1 MKKLFLL
8 LPFVAATVASAD
20 AQPAKRTSAYNYLSY
35 GELDN
40 AKEAIDAASE
50 HEKTVADAK
59 TWLYRGQIYQGIY
72 ESQDPKF
79 KALSDNPLEEA
90 YKAFLKCN
98 ELDEKGTHSDV
109 TLKYLDVQS
118 RQFINEG
125 ITAYNSKNYP
135 AALNA
140 FENVIAITATP
151 KIQRTDSLAIYYA
164 GACAEQ
170 TGDLAKA
177 EKHYRKAIDIDFQAE
192 QAFVRMSRM
201 YADAGDK
208 EKAFSIVK
216 EGRKRFPDNQTL
228 VTEEVN
234 AYLMSDRHEEAMEAL
249 NVAIGL
255 DPKNFSLHFALGFVN
270 DRLAAKSLETN
281 PEGGAQYEQY
291 LANAEKSYKQSIE
304 LNGENFDAVYNL
316 GALYFNRAVKLNEVA
331 NTIDDMKKFEAAR
344 KVADDVFDQSLP
356 ILEKAY
362 TLNGTDKGVLISL
375 KQLYYRKMTSDD
387 SYESKYNEVVE
398 KLKTA
403 E

>member
-192 QAFVRMSRM
+192 QAFVRMS
-201 YADAGDK
+201 
-208 EKAFSIVK
+208 
-216 EGRKRFPDNQTL
+216 Q
-228 VTEEVN
+228 
-234 AYLMSDRHEEAMEAL
+234 
-249 NVAIGL
+249 
-255 DPKNFSLHFALGFVN
+255 
-270 DRLAAKSLETN
+270 
-281 PEGGAQYEQY
+281 
-291 LANAEKSYKQSIE
+291 
-304 LNGENFDAVYNL
+304 
-316 GALYFNRAVKLNEVA
+316 
-331 NTIDDMKKFEAAR
+331 
-344 KVADDVFDQSLP
+344 DVC
-356 ILEKAY
+356 
-362 TLNGTDKGVLISL
+362 
-375 KQLYYRKMTSDD
+375 
-387 SYESKYNEVVE
+387 
-398 KLKTA
+398 
-403 E
+403 

>member
-1 MKKLFLL
+1 MKKLILL
-8 LPFVAATVASAD
+8 LPFVAATVATVD

-40 AKEAIDAASE
+40 AKEAIDAASI
-50 HEKTVADAK
+50 HEKTLADAK

-79 KALSDNPLEEA
+79 KALSNNPLEEA
-90 YKAFLKCN
+90 YMAFLKCR
-98 ELDEKGTHSDV
+98 ELDEKGTHAEV

-125 ITAYNSKNYP
+125 ITAYNNKNYP
-135 AALNA
+135 AALSA
-140 FENVIAITATP
+140 FENVIIITETP
-151 KIQRTDSLAIYYA
+151 KIQRIDSLSIYYA

-170 TGDLAKA
+170 IGNLVKA
-177 EKHYRKAIDIDFQAE
+177 EKHYRKAIDINFQAE

-201 YADAGDK
+201 FAEAGNK
-208 EKAFSIVK
+208 EKAFEIVK
-216 EGRKRFPDNQTL
+216 EGRQRFPDNQTL

-255 DPKNFSLHFALGFVN
+255 DPENFSLHFALGFVN
-270 DRLAAKSLETN
+270 DRLAAKTLEES
-281 PEGGAQYEQY
+281 PEGGAKYEDY
-291 LANAEKSYKQSIE
+291 LANAEKSYKTSIE

-344 KVADDVFDQSLP
+344 KVADAVFEQSMP

-362 TLNGTDKGVLISL
+362 SINGNDKGVLISL
-375 KQLYYRKMTSDD
+375 KQLYYRKMTTDD
-387 SYESKYNEVVE
+387 SYEPKYNEVVE

>member
-1 MKKLFLL
+1 
-8 LPFVAATVASAD
+8 
-20 AQPAKRTSAYNYLSY
+20 
-35 GELDN
+35 
-40 AKEAIDAASE
+40 
-50 HEKTVADAK
+50 
-59 TWLYRGQIYQGIY
+59 
-72 ESQDPKF
+72 
-79 KALSDNPLEEA
+79 
-90 YKAFLKCN
+90 
-98 ELDEKGTHSDV
+98 
-109 TLKYLDVQS
+109 
-118 RQFINEG
+118 
-125 ITAYNSKNYP
+125 
-135 AALNA
+135 
-140 FENVIAITATP
+140 
-151 KIQRTDSLAIYYA
+151 
-164 GACAEQ
+164 
-170 TGDLAKA
+170 
-177 EKHYRKAIDIDFQAE
+177 
-192 QAFVRMSRM
+192 M

-398 KLKTA
+398 KLKTV